1 MRGERE
7 RERERERKRKK
18 ETDGTRKV
26 FFRYRGISK
35 GILGSKDATFFDKVG
50 KEDALH
56 IGYVILQPA
65 FTYKV
70 NIFRK

>member
-7 RERERERKRKK
+7 SEREREIEREGDWWNKK
-18 ETDGTRKV
+18 S

-35 GILGSKDATFFDKVG
+35 GKLGSKDATFFDKVG

-56 IGYVILQPA
+56 IGYVMLQPA
-65 FTYKV
+65 YY
-70 NIFRK
+70 IWS

>member
-7 RERERERKRKK
+7 REIEREGDWWNK
-18 ETDGTRKV
+18 KV

-35 GILGSKDATFFDKVG
+35 GKLGSKDATFFDKVG

-56 IGYVILQPA
+56 IGYVMLKPA
-65 FTYKV
+65 YY
-70 NIFRK
+70 I

>member
-7 RERERERKRKK
+7 REREN
-18 ETDGTRKV
+18 DGTRKV

-35 GILGSKDATFFDKVG
+35 GKLGSKDATFFDKVG

-56 IGYVILQPA
+56 IGYVILHPA
-65 FTYKV
+65 YYME
-70 NIFRK
+70 R

>member
-7 RERERERKRKK
+7 KEKEREK

-26 FFRYRGISK
+26 YFRYRGISK
-35 GILGSKDATFFDKVG
+35 GKLGSKDATFFDKVG

-56 IGYVILQPA
+56 IGYEILQPA
-65 FTYKV
+65 YKG